1 MNLIPNDDDDT
12 FAGTFQ
18 IAKPPVP
25 LVESTPEQAADLI
38 KRVTDAKRQPLPEP
52 EPAPEPLPEIELI
65 EE

>member
-1 MNLIPNDDDDT
+1 MNVVPNENDDT

-18 IAKPPVP
+18 IPVALPP
-25 LVESTPEQAADLI
+25 SDNTPEQAADLI
-38 KRVTDAKRQPLPEP
+38 KEVTRARRAPVPEP